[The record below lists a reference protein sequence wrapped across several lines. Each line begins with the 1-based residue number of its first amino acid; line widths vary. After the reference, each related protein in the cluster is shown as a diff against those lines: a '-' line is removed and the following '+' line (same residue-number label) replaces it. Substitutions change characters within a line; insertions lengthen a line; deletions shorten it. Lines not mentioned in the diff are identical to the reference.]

1 MNSESS
7 FSFNKSQIYDFTGIQ
22 SHLDENAKTFDGKP
36 FFRKMTLNNAEK
48 RIASIL
54 KYNPHPNIVSIYD
67 VSFDHIDIELVN
79 PIYDITY
86 ENKTKIQETFRD
98 VKSHLQTL
106 GIIYMDWKYDNIGVS
121 QDGEFKLF
129 DFDCSGIASL
139 NQKEK
144 LWELAPFNGHAYR
157 KCKEMEIISPF
168 EMDNFTYQ
176 HFNLQF

>member
-7 FSFNKSQIYDFTGIQ
+7 FSFNKSQIYNFNGIQ
-22 SHLDENAKTFDGKP
+22 SHLDENAKTSDGKS
-36 FFRKMTLNNAEK
+36 FFRKMTLSNAEK

-54 KYNPHPNIVSIYD
+54 KDNPHPNIVSIYD
-67 VSFDHIDIELVN
+67 VAFDHIDIELVN
-79 PIYDITY
+79 PIYVITD

-98 VKSHLQTL
+98 VKTHLQAL

-144 LWELAPFNGHAYR
+144 LWELVPFNGYAYR

-168 EMDNFTYQ
+168 EMDNFMYQ